1 MDIYVYFNPISRLIL
16 QFLLLLI
23 LASSCLNTSST
34 VESCMEEDRQ
44 ALLNFKQD
52 LIDPSGRLSSWVG
65 HQCCEWRGISCNNHT
80 GRIVRLDL
88 RNPYPYPPFSEFDDY
103 SWNYT
108 KFNES
113 CLRGKLHPSLLG
125 LKHLSY
131 LDLSQ
136 NCFHG
141 SHIPNFIG
149 DLTSL
154 RYLNLSNVLFSGS
167 FVGEI
172 PPSLGNLSNLNY
184 LDLST
189 DYIGDIVYY
198 SKSLNWL
205 SHLSSLKYLNLRGA
219 NLNNTGVSWLHAVNM
234 LPSLLELRSSN
245 CQIDGNQVPLSLP
258 TINFTSLLVLDMSNN
273 HINSSFPKWLVN
285 LTSLTKLDLGDNPFL
300 RPSLEEFVRL
310 KALEYLDLRRI
321 RLTGQLLPFGNL
333 CKLKSLDL
341 SNNEIHGGIQEFLSG
356 FSNCSSNR
364 MESLGLS
371 YCGMKGE
378 LPSSLGK
385 LKSLQLLDLSANYFR
400 GSIPE
405 SIFNNLS
412 SSLETLSLD
421 FNLFNGSIPESLG
434 QLSQLVR
441 LDLYNSWE
449 GSLREAHFINLTRLK
464 HLRLATDR
472 PVPIIFNLTD
482 YEWIP
487 PFKLQLLSM
496 DNCRVG
502 PGFPVWLQSQ
512 TELSSVQVSN
522 AGISGAIPEEWMS
535 NISSQIES
543 LDLSYNQI
551 SGKLPLQFNF
561 PDLEYI
567 YFGHNQFYGTIPSS
581 ICSIQSLSSLAL
593 NNNQLFREFP
603 KEWSLWSYIFFVDVS
618 NNNLTG
624 EIPRSM
630 GIPSSLYIL
639 KMNNNQLSG
648 EIPSALQNC
657 SNLLR
662 LFLGGNNFTGS
673 IPSWIGS
680 KVSGFTVL
688 QLRSNSL
695 SGHIPHQLC
704 SLPHLQFLDLG
715 HNRFSGTIPKCL
727 NNLTALVSGPNIWVF
742 FGENT
747 SNEHEEITATTK
759 GRESEYFFSQ
769 VWLLTII
776 DLSSN
781 DLEGE
786 IPEEISSLLSLGTL
800 NLSMNQLS
808 GSIPS
813 KIGNLYRL
821 ETLDLSQNR
830 LSGHIPQSLSNMTFL
845 SHLNL
850 SHNKLTGRIPSGNQL
865 QTLVDPSIYEGNSL
879 CGFPL
884 PKCPEDEDNMHE
896 PDVQEK
902 KDHGDDEEKLGFY
915 TSAVLGFIIG
925 FWSVCGTL
933 ILKKSWSAP
942 GCAVHPSI
950 SAVHF
955 EKVKSPRQMDG
966 GDGRLLVGAGTIH
979 WQRKDHIEERKS
991 FQPTPSTG
999 STEVAKKV
1007 GEGQRWVNSGL
1018 GVEEGKAE
1026 LRLGSS
1032 NDVGGSIVCG
1042 GNGGLGLGLCLC

>member
-1 MDIYVYFNPISRLIL
+1 MDIYVYFHPISRLIL

-34 VESCMEEDRQ
+34 VESCMEEERQ

-52 LIDPSGRLSSWVG
+52 LIDRSGRLSSWVG

-80 GRIVRLDL
+80 G
-88 RNPYPYPPFSEFDDY
+88 
-103 SWNYT
+103 
-108 KFNES
+108 
-113 CLRGKLHPSLLG
+113 GKLHPSLLG

-141 SHIPNFIG
+141 IHIPNFIG

-154 RYLNLSNVLFSGS
+154 RYLNLSYYSWSGS

-184 LDLST
+184 LDLSA
-189 DYIGDIVYY
+189 DYISDVY

-205 SHLSSLKYLNLRGA
+205 SHLSSLKYLNLGGA

-234 LPSLLELRSSN
+234 LPSLLELRLSY

-258 TINFTSLLVLDMSNN
+258 TINLTSLLVLDMSNN
-273 HINSSFPKWLVN
+273 DINSSFPKWLFN
-285 LTSLTKLDLGDNPFL
+285 LTSLTQLDLGGNPFL
-300 RPSLEEFVRL
+300 GPSLEEFVRL
-310 KALEYLDLRRI
+310 KAVEHLDLGGI
-321 RLTGQLLPFGNL
+321 GLKGQLLPFGNL
-333 CKLKSLDL
+333 CKLKSLYL
-341 SNNEIHGGIQEFLSG
+341 TANEFDGGIEEFLSG

-371 YCGMKGE
+371 NCGLEGE
-378 LPSSLGK
+378 LHSSLGK
-385 LKSLQLLDLSANYFR
+385 LKSLQQLDLRSNSFR
-400 GSIPE
+400 GSIRE
-405 SIFNNLS
+405 SIISNLS
-412 SSLETLSLD
+412 SSLKTLSLGG
-421 FNLFNGSIPESLG
+421 NLFNGSILESLG
-434 QLSQLVR
+434 QLSQLVS
-441 LDLYNSWE
+441 LDLSSNSWE
-449 GSLREAHFINLTRLK
+449 GSLREAHFINLTRLMYIG
-464 HLRLATDR
+464 LTTRR

-487 PFKLQLLSM
+487 PFKLQSLSM

-502 PGFPVWLQSQ
+502 PGFPIWLQSQ
-512 TELSSVQVSN
+512 TELSYVQVTN
-522 AGISGAIPEEWMS
+522 AGISGAIPEGWMS
-535 NISSQIES
+535 SISSQIES

-551 SGKLPLQFNF
+551 SGMLPFQFNF
-561 PDLEYI
+561 PNLEYI
-567 YFGHNQFYGTIPSS
+567 FFSHNQLDGTIPSS
-581 ICSIQSLSSLAL
+581 VCSIQSLYSLSL
-593 NNNQLFREFP
+593 NNNQFSGEFP
-603 KEWSLWSYIFFVDVS
+603 REWSSWSHITFVDVS
-618 NNNLTG
+618 NNNLSG
-624 EIPRSM
+624 NIPSSM
-630 GIPSSLYIL
+630 GIPSSLFIL
-639 KMNNNQLSG
+639 KMDNNQLSG

-657 SNLLR
+657 SFLER
-662 LFLGGNNFTGS
+662 LSLGGNKFTGS

-715 HNRFSGTIPKCL
+715 HNRFSGTIQKCL
-727 NNLTALVSGPNIWVF
+727 NNLTALVSGPDGWVIF
-742 FGENT
+742 SEF
-747 SNEHEEITATTK
+747 EETTVTTK
-759 GRESEYFFSQ
+759 GREGEYFSSQ
-769 VWLLTII
+769 ARLLTII

-786 IPEEISSLLSLGTL
+786 IPEEISSLVSLGTL

-865 QTLVDPSIYEGNSL
+865 QMLLDPSIYEGNSL

-925 FWSVCGTL
+925 FWSVCGTM
-933 ILKKSWSAP
+933 ILKKSWRYAY
-942 GCAVHPSI
+942 
-950 SAVHF
+950 F
-955 EKVKSPRQMDG
+955 QFF
-966 GDGRLLVGAGTIH
+966 
-979 WQRKDHIEERKS
+979 DHIKDR
-991 FQPTPSTG
+991 
-999 STEVAKKV
+999 VA
-1007 GEGQRWVNSGL
+1007 L
-1018 GVEEGKAE
+1018 AIE
-1026 LRLGSS
+1026 LRAARLQRRS
-1032 NDVGGSIVCG
+1032 
-1042 GNGGLGLGLCLC
+1042 

>member
-1 MDIYVYFNPISRLIL
+1 
-16 QFLLLLI
+16 
-23 LASSCLNTSST
+23 
-34 VESCMEEDRQ
+34 MEEERQ

-52 LIDPSGRLSSWVG
+52 LIDRSGRLSSWVG

-88 RNPYPYPPFSEFDDY
+88 RNPYPFNDY
-103 SWNYT
+103 SWNNT
-108 KFNES
+108 KFDES
-113 CLRGKLHPSLLG
+113 CLGGKLHPSLLG

-141 SHIPNFIG
+141 IHIPNFIG

-154 RYLNLSNVLFSGS
+154 RYLNLSYVSWS
-167 FVGEI
+167 GEI

-184 LDLST
+184 LDLSA
-189 DYIGDIVYY
+189 DFISDVY

-205 SHLSSLKYLNLRGA
+205 SHLSSLKYLNLGGA
-219 NLNNTGVSWLHAVNM
+219 NLKNTGVSWLHAVNM
-234 LPSLLELRSSN
+234 LPSLLELRLSN

-258 TINFTSLLVLDMSNN
+258 TINLTSLLVLDMSNN
-273 HINSSFPKWLVN
+273 DINSSFPKWLFN
-285 LTSLTKLDLGDNPFL
+285 LTSLSKLDLGYNLFI
-300 RPSLEEFVRL
+300 RPSLDEFVRL
-310 KALEYLDLRRI
+310 KALEHLDLGGI
-321 RLTGQLLPFGNL
+321 RLKGQLLPFVNL
-333 CKLKSLDL
+333 CKLKSLYL
-341 SNNEIHGGIQEFLSG
+341 TANEFDGGIEEFLSG

-364 MESLGLS
+364 MESLELSNCGLE
-371 YCGMKGE
+371 GA

-385 LKSLQLLDLSANYFR
+385 LKSLQLLNLNANSFR
-400 GSIPE
+400 ESIPE
-405 SIFNNLS
+405 SIFSDLS
-412 SSLETLSLD
+412 SSLKTLDLGG
-421 FNLFNGSIPESLG
+421 NLFNGSIPESLG

-441 LDLYNSWE
+441 LDLSYNSWE

-464 HLRLATDR
+464 YIRLTTDR
-472 PVPIIFNLTD
+472 HVPIIFNLTD

-487 PFKLQLLSM
+487 PFKLQSLSM

-512 TELSSVQVSN
+512 TELSSVRVSN

-543 LDLSYNQI
+543 LDLSNNQI

-561 PDLEYI
+561 PDLRGIE
-567 YFGHNQFYGTIPSS
+567 FGHNQFDGTIPSS
-581 ICSIQSLSSLAL
+581 ICSIQYLDTLAL
-593 NNNQLFREFP
+593 NNNQLFGEFP
-603 KEWSLWSYIFFVDVS
+603 KEWSLWSRIGFVDVS

-630 GIPSSLYIL
+630 GIPSSLFVL
-639 KMNNNQLSG
+639 KMDNNQLSG
-648 EIPSALQNC
+648 EIPSAFQNC
-657 SNLLR
+657 SFLQKLS
-662 LFLGGNNFTGS
+662 LGGNNFTGS

-727 NNLTALVSGPNIWVF
+727 NNLTALVSGPDNSWGIF
-742 FGENT
+742 SEYTN
-747 SNEHEEITATTK
+747 SEYEETTATTK
-759 GRESEYFFSQ
+759 GRESEYFPSQ
-769 VWLLTII
+769 ARLLTII

-786 IPEEISSLLSLGTL
+786 IPEEISSLVSLGTL

-865 QTLVDPSIYEGNSL
+865 QTLLDPSIYEGNSL

-902 KDHGDDEEKLGFY
+902 KDNGDDEEKLGFY

-925 FWSVCGTL
+925 FWSVCGIL
-933 ILKKSWSAP
+933 ILKKSWRYAYFQFFDR
-942 GCAVHPSI
+942 I
-950 SAVHF
+950 
-955 EKVKSPRQMDG
+955 
-966 GDGRLLVGAGTIH
+966 
-979 WQRKDHIEERKS
+979 KDR
-991 FQPTPSTG
+991 
-999 STEVAKKV
+999 VA
-1007 GEGQRWVNSGL
+1007 L
-1018 GVEEGKAE
+1018 AIE
-1026 LRLGSS
+1026 LRAARLQRRG
-1032 NDVGGSIVCG
+1032 
-1042 GNGGLGLGLCLC
+1042 